1 MTLSHL
7 YLVESN
13 LKIGYEQGQIVVRST
28 DGGDV
33 RRLPFAKVDGI
44 SVFGMPQL
52 STRLIRECITAN
64 VAIGYYTEDGHY
76 IGGISS
82 RDHVDPDRQRRQAA
96 LTDDALFCL
105 EWSKRVVEAKIRNSL
120 ALLESMRDG
129 YDFNDAE
136 LNGLRHSLDSL
147 VYAET
152 VDMVNGFEGNAA
164 KTYFQCLSKLV
175 AVEEFA
181 FAGRSTQPPK
191 DPFNA
196 MLSYGYS
203 LLYRNIVGAIER
215 HGLHTHFAFMHKVK
229 RGHAALASD
238 LIEDFR
244 APLVDRTVLD
254 LVNSGQ
260 IDPEGFTPN
269 DRGGF
274 YMAKSTMKRLT
285 DQLAGIL
292 TQRQKFFSAYEDKQ
306 SYGFQA
312 MLDKKILSV
321 AEAIEKRDA
330 SLYKPFV
337 WELSAST
344 SGDDTT
350 SGDVSN
356 NV

>member
-1 MTLSHL
+1 MSHL

-13 LKIGYEQGQIVVRST
+13 LKIGYEEGQIVVRNLT
-28 DGGDV
+28 TGDE

-52 STRLIRECITAN
+52 STQLVRECISEN

-76 IGGISS
+76 IGGISP
-82 RDHVDPDRQRRQAA
+82 RDHVDPDRQRRQAL
-96 LTDDALFCL
+96 LTEDADFCVT
-105 EWSKRVVEAKIRNSL
+105 WAKRVVEAKIRNSL
-120 ALLESMRDG
+120 TLLESMRDE
-129 YDFNDAE
+129 YDFNEEE
-136 LNGLRHSLDSL
+136 LHGLHHSLDSL

-164 KTYFQCLSKLV
+164 KAYFQCLSKLV
-175 AVEEFA
+175 TREEFV
-181 FAGRSTQPPK
+181 FNGRSTQPPK
-191 DPFNA
+191 DPFNS
-196 MLSYGYS
+196 MISYGYS

-215 HGLHTHFAFMHKVK
+215 HGLHTHFAFMHKIK

-274 YMAKSTMKRLT
+274 YMAKPTMKLLT
-285 DQLAGIL
+285 DRLAGIL
-292 TQRQKFFSAYEDKQ
+292 TQRRKFFSAYDDRR

-312 MLDKKILSV
+312 MLDKKIVSV
-321 AEAIEKRDA
+321 IEAIEKRDA
-330 SLYKPFV
+330 TRYTPFI
-337 WELSAST
+337 WEIPAPDRQDFACSEDE
-344 SGDDTT
+344 DD
-350 SGDVSN
+350 DV
-356 NV
+356 